1 MSSSHPDSRRD
12 FFRFAGAGV
21 TGAALGAMVGA
32 TPAQAQPPQS
42 GTSGRFGIFSV
53 REFGAV
59 GDGRAID
66 TPAVNRAIDAA
77 AGAGGGTVL
86 FPAGTYACYSIRLK
100 SNVELRL
107 EHGAT
112 ILAAEGARY
121 DAAEP
126 NPPYFMYQDYGHNHW
141 HNSLMWGEDL
151 HDVSITGPGLI
162 YGKGLSKGY
171 GPGPKAEDLGVG
183 NKSISLKNCRNVLLR
198 DFAILQGG
206 WFGILATGVDN
217 LTIDNLLID
226 TNRDGMDIDC
236 CRNVRI
242 TNISVNSPWDDG
254 IVLKS
259 SYALGY
265 PRATEN
271 VTISNCYVS
280 GTWQLGSLIDGS
292 WKENEPSNGHVYR
305 TGRIKFGT
313 ESNGGFLNIAISN
326 CIFEGCQ
333 GLALETVDGAHL
345 EDVSITNITMRDIV
359 SAPIFLRL
367 GARLRGP
374 KETTQPGTLRR
385 VNIGNIVCWNTAS
398 RFASILSGIPG
409 HRIEDVTLHDI
420 LIVAQGGGTAEQ
432 AAIQVPEGI
441 TGYPGPGRLG
451 PTPSWGFF
459 VRHLNGLSISNVQL
473 KTEKPDARPA
483 ILLDRVNGAEFFR
496 LQAPAGSAAPILALR
511 NVSDF
516 EIRYSH
522 PIPDVRVPNAE
533 TLTLPNGAE

>member
-1 MSSSHPDSRRD
+1 MSPIKSDTRRD
-12 FFRFAGAGV
+12 FFRLAGAGV
-21 TGAALGAMVGA
+21 TGAVTGAALVGA
-32 TPAQAQPPQS
+32 TSASAQTTAASPY
-42 GTSGRFGIFSV
+42 GIFSV
-53 REFGAV
+53 RDFGAA
-59 GDGRAID
+59 GDGRTIDSPAI
-66 TPAVNRAIDAA
+66 NKAIDAA
-77 AGAGGGTVL
+77 SAAGGGAVL

-100 SNVELRL
+100 SSVELRFGQ
-107 EHGAT
+107 GAT
-112 ILAAEGARY
+112 ILAAEGPHY
-121 DAAEP
+121 DAAESNAP
-126 NPPYFMYQDYGHNHW
+126 WEAYQDYGHNHW
-141 HNSLMWGEDL
+141 HNSLLWGEDL

-162 YGKGLSKGY
+162 HGAGLSKGY
-171 GPGPKAEDLGVG
+171 GPGPKTEDPGVG
-183 NKSISLKNCRNVLLR
+183 NKSIALKNCRNVLLR

-206 WFGILATGVDN
+206 WFGLLATGVDN

-242 TNISVNSPWDDG
+242 VNCTVNSPWDDA

-271 VTISNCYVS
+271 VTIGNCYVS
-280 GTWQLGSLIDGS
+280 GYWVLGSVLDGS
-292 WKENEPSNGHVYR
+292 WKQYDTAEKPWC

-345 EDVSITNITMRDIV
+345 EDVSISNITMRNIF
-359 SAPIFLRL
+359 STPIFLRL

-374 KETTQPGTLRR
+374 KDSTRVGTLRR

-398 RFASILSGIPG
+398 KSASILSGIPG
-409 HRIEDVTLHDI
+409 ALIEDVNLHDI
-420 LIVAQGGGTAEQ
+420 LIVSQGGGTTEQ
-432 AAIQVPEGI
+432 AAIQLPEDESK
-441 TGYPGPGRLG
+441 YPEPTMFGA
-451 PTPSWGFF
+451 TPSWAFY
-459 VRHLNGLSISNVQL
+459 VRHLHGLSMSNIQL
-473 KTEKPDARPA
+473 QTESPDARPA
-483 ILLDRVNGAEFFR
+483 ILLDQVQSAELFR
-496 LQAPAGSAAPILALR
+496 IQAPVNPSAPILSLR

-522 PIPDVRVPNAE
+522 PVKDVRVPKLEN
-533 TLTLPNGAE
+533 LILPNGAE